1 MIGTKRNG
9 GAAVVDDS
17 AGAAADGTP
26 ARPKKVAL
34 PPTRLILPVIVLC
47 LGLSG
52 EFILPTHLT
61 YAASTALCYG
71 LVGLG
76 LYLPLAALRELP
88 LNGAALAGLSAYL
101 FAYNASGGSAGK
113 TVIGVI
119 IGVGVCTLVSVAGG
133 LASLVV
139 TGLYFTV
146 ASLVV
151 QIGIEKVVFSVGK
164 LTGGAAGRGVA
175 QPDFTGYFNTNRVVF
190 LIAGVVCLTITTAV
204 WRVKKTKTLA
214 NWVMT
219 GHQPEGADAVGIRR
233 WVQKV
238 VIFGL
243 SGLLIGVAGVLF
255 AFVNGTPPP
264 PPQFGVIWS
273 VIFLAIPIASGMR
286 TSSAVWFVAA
296 GFSALP
302 IILESHHIN
311 PNLLS
316 GSILLVAL
324 MVSQSQ
330 DAIMARIRNLRRQ
343 PETIEELAAA
353 EGIQALAAI
362 HEQPIKATAP
372 VQVKE
377 VDLRTKVSRALVGT
391 DIGVTFGGVKAVDG
405 VNVRVGP
412 GQRVAIVGANG
423 AGKTTLFN
431 ALTGFVP
438 PTKGTVHLGDVDITG
453 VPAYARIR
461 QGLGRTFQL
470 PRLADILTVRQ
481 NVLAG
486 QAQGE
491 DLIPRAEW
499 LMERFGIMALADIP
513 IQVVPFGTR
522 RKVEMV
528 RSLARRPEVLLIDE
542 PVSGLEDEEVS
553 ELLEVMLELQAAEGW
568 GLLAIEHDLRFVT
581 GIAEQMM
588 VMVDGKVL
596 TEGSVADVLA
606 DERVRQVY
614 LGEVVTV

>member
-1 MIGTKRNG
+1 
-9 GAAVVDDS
+9 
-17 AGAAADGTP
+17 
-26 ARPKKVAL
+26 
-34 PPTRLILPVIVLC
+34 
-47 LGLSG
+47 
-52 EFILPTHLT
+52 
-61 YAASTALCYG
+61 
-71 LVGLG
+71 
-76 LYLPLAALRELP
+76 
-88 LNGAALAGLSAYL
+88 LAGLSAYL
-101 FAYNASGGSAGK
+101 FAYNASGGAAGK
-113 TVIGVI
+113 TAIGVL
-119 IGVGVCTLVSVAGG
+119 IGVGVCTLVSIAGG

-175 QPDFTGYFNTNRVVF
+175 QPDLTGYFNTTRVVF
-190 LIAGVVCLTITTAV
+190 LIAGVTCLAITLAV
-204 WRVKKTKTLA
+204 WRIKKTKTLC

-273 VIFLAIPIASGMR
+273 VIFLAIPIASGLR
-286 TSSAVWFVAA
+286 TISSLWFVAA
-296 GFSALP
+296 CFSALP
-302 IILESHHIN
+302 IVLESHHIN

-324 MVSQSQ
+324 MASQSQ

-343 PETIEELAAA
+343 PELIEEIALA
-353 EGIQALAAI
+353 EGQAALSEI
-362 HEQPIKATAP
+362 HEKPVLATAP
-372 VQVKE
+372 AVLKE
-377 VDLRTKVSRALVGT
+377 VDLRSPKLSRALVGT

-596 TEGSVADVLA
+596 TEGSITDVLA

-614 LGEVVTV
+614 LGEVVSV